1 MTREEKNQA
10 IEELQAM
17 LQDTNVV
24 YLTDASSLNSA
35 DTTKLRGECHKAD
48 IKLQVVKNT
57 LLRIAMERTEG
68 REYGDL
74 MDVLKGQ
81 TALMTGSVGNAP
93 AKLIKEFRKNSERPI
108 LKGAYVEEAV
118 YIGDDQLKA
127 LTEIKSKDELL
138 GELVGLLQSP
148 MRNVLGALQS
158 GGNTISGLVK
168 SLSENHGRVAGQ
180 PHRQRGQRTRRYPQR

>member
-24 YLTDASSLNSA
+24 YLTDASGLNSS
-35 DTTKLRGECHKAD
+35 DTTKLRGECYKAE

-68 REYGDL
+68 REYGEL
-74 MDVLKGQ
+74 YDVLKGQ
-81 TALMTGSVGNAP
+81 TALMTSSVGNAP
-93 AKLIKEFRKNSERPI
+93 AKLIKDFRKGGDRPL

-127 LTEIKSKDELL
+127 LTEIKSKEELL

-148 MRNVLGALQS
+148 MSNLLGALQS

-168 SLSENHGRVAGQ
+168 ALSEREA
-180 PHRQRGQRTRRYPQR
+180 

>member
-24 YLTDASSLNSA
+24 YLTDASGLNSA
-35 DTTKLRGECHKAD
+35 DTTKLRGECYKAE
-48 IKLQVVKNT
+48 IKMQVVKNT

-68 REYGDL
+68 REFAELY
-74 MDVLKGQ
+74 DVLKGQ
-81 TALMTGSVGNAP
+81 TALMTSSVGNAP
-93 AKLIKEFRKNSERPI
+93 AKLIEDFRKGGDRPL

-138 GELVGLLQSP
+138 GELIGLLQSP
-148 MRNVLGALQS
+148 MKNVVGALQS
-158 GGNTISGLVK
+158 GGHTISGLVK
-168 SLSENHGRVAGQ
+168 ALSEREA
-180 PHRQRGQRTRRYPQR
+180 

>member
-10 IEELQAM
+10 IEELQAL
-17 LQDTNVV
+17 LQDTNVL
-24 YLTDASSLNSA
+24 YLADASSLNSA
-35 DTTKLRGECHKAD
+35 DTTKLRGECYKAE

-68 REYGDL
+68 RNYGEL

-81 TALMTGSVGNAP
+81 TALMASSVGNAP
-93 AKLIKEFRKNSERPI
+93 AKLIKEFRKNSERPV

-168 SLSENHGRVAGQ
+168 ALGEREG
-180 PHRQRGQRTRRYPQR
+180 

>member
-10 IEELQAM
+10 IEELQAL
-17 LQDTNVV
+17 LQDTNVL
-24 YLTDASSLNSA
+24 YLADASSLNSA
-35 DTTKLRGECHKAD
+35 DTTKLRGECYKAE

-68 REYGDL
+68 RDYGEL

-81 TALMTGSVGNAP
+81 TALMASSVGNVP

-127 LTEIKSKDELL
+127 LTEIKSKNELL

-168 SLSENHGRVAGQ
+168 ALGEREG
-180 PHRQRGQRTRRYPQR
+180 

>member
-1 MTREEKNQA
+1 
-10 IEELQAM
+10 M

-35 DTTKLRGECHKAD
+35 DTTKLRGECYKAD

-68 REYGDL
+68 REYGEL

-118 YIGDDQLKA
+118 YIGDNQLKA
-127 LTEIKSKDELL
+127 LTEIKSKDEVL
-138 GELVGLLQSP
+138 GELVVLLQSP

-168 SLSENHGRVAGQ
+168 ALGEREG
-180 PHRQRGQRTRRYPQR
+180 

>member
-35 DTTKLRGECHKAD
+35 DTTKLRGECYKAD

-68 REYGDL
+68 REYGEL

-93 AKLIKEFRKNSERPI
+93 AKLIKEFRKNSERPN
-108 LKGAYVEEAV
+108 LKGAYVEEAE
-118 YIGDDQLKA
+118 YIGDAQLKA
-127 LTEIKSKDELL
+127 KRPRRTAIRWKHHFRT
-138 GELVGLLQSP
+138 GQS
-148 MRNVLGALQS
+148 
-158 GGNTISGLVK
+158 TW
-168 SLSENHGRVAGQ
+168 
-180 PHRQRGQRTRRYPQR
+180 RTRRLTLTPPINKQANPNTSHHG

>member
-24 YLTDASSLNSA
+24 YLTDASGLNAA
-35 DTTKLRGECHKAD
+35 DTTKLRGECYKAE
-48 IKLQVVKNT
+48 IKMQVVKNT

-68 REYGDL
+68 REYAEL
-74 MDVLKGQ
+74 YDVLKGQ

-93 AKLIKEFRKNSERPI
+93 AKLIKEFAKKHEMPV
-108 LKGAYVEEAV
+108 LKAAYVEEACYV
-118 YIGDDQLKA
+118 GANQLDA
-127 LTEIKSKDELL
+127 LTSIKSKDELL
-138 GELVGLLQSP
+138 GEIVTLLQSP
-148 MRNVLGALQS
+148 AKNVLGALQS

-168 SLSENHGRVAGQ
+168 ALES
-180 PHRQRGQRTRRYPQR
+180 RGA

>member
-1 MTREEKNQA
+1 MTRKEKNQA
-10 IEELQAM
+10 IEELQAL
-17 LQDTNVV
+17 LQDTNVL
-24 YLTDASSLNSA
+24 YLADASSLNSA
-35 DTTKLRGECHKAD
+35 DTTKLRGECYKAE

-68 REYGDL
+68 RDYGEL

-81 TALMTGSVGNAP
+81 TALMASSVGNAP

-118 YIGDDQLKA
+118 YIGDDELKA

-168 SLSENHGRVAGQ
+168 ALGEREG
-180 PHRQRGQRTRRYPQR
+180 